1 MSIKNVFISGCI
13 IILIFIISA
22 FIYRQ
27 KTTKSNSDM
36 EYPVTEKPVT
46 TDVVKPQLKKNT
58 DSDNKSPE
66 DFYRTIVDNNIFRPL
81 GWRPPKKEPEYTL
94 IGTRSYSDGDIA
106 EAIILERRS
115 NQLKTVKVGE
125 TFGKVTVK
133 EIKPKQVILDDKG
146 KEIKLGMSSQKFLK

>member
-1 MSIKNVFISGCI
+1 MSIKYVFISGCAI
-13 IILIFIISA
+13 VFIISISA
-22 FIYRQ
+22 FFYRQ
-27 KTTKSNSDM
+27 NTIKSTNDL
-36 EYPVTEKPVT
+36 EYPIETKQIEVNVIKPE
-46 TDVVKPQLKKNT
+46 LMKNT
-58 DSDNKSPE
+58 NTAIQSPDE
-66 DFYRTIVDNNIFRPL
+66 FYKVIVDNNIFRRL

-94 IGTRSYSDGDIA
+94 IGTKSYPNGDTA

-146 KEIKLGMSSQKFLK
+146 KEIKLQVRSMTFLK

>member
-1 MSIKNVFISGCI
+1 MSIKSVFISGCI
-13 IILIFIISA
+13 IVFIFTISA
-22 FIYRQ
+22 FIY
-27 KTTKSNSDM
+27 KHNTIKSTNDL
-36 EYPVTEKPVT
+36 EYPIETKQIEVNVIKPE
-46 TDVVKPQLKKNT
+46 LKKNT
-58 DSDNKSPE
+58 NTDNKSPE

-94 IGTRSYSDGDIA
+94 IGTKSYSAGDIA

-133 EIKPKQVILDDKG
+133 EIKPRQVILDDKG